1 MSAHLPLPS
10 PAPNV
15 ETLYVDHH
23 GWLQMWLRKKLSSAA
38 DAADIAH
45 DTFVRVLASRTR
57 SQSRIAEPR
66 AFLTTIAKGLVIDQ
80 WRRQELERAY
90 KEALA
95 LQPEPLAPSPEAQLL
110 IIETLARIDR
120 LLDGLKPRVRTAFLL
135 AQLEDM
141 PYAEI
146 AERMGVTTRSVE
158 RYVAEALY
166 HCHLALAES

>member
-1 MSAHLPLPS
+1 MSALPP
-10 PAPNV
+10 PASFAPAV
-15 ETLYVDHH
+15 ESLYLAHH

-45 DTFVRVLASRTR
+45 DTFLRVLASRAR

-95 LQPEPLAPSPEAQLL
+95 LQPDLADAHQNAALLYAQLGDKQL
-110 IIETLARIDR
+110 AIRHFSAFRRIE
-120 LLDGLKPRVRTAFLL
+120 
-135 AQLEDM
+135 
-141 PYAEI
+141 
-146 AERMGVTTRSVE
+146 RS
-158 RYVAEALY
+158 
-166 HCHLALAES
+166 

>member
-1 MSAHLPLPS
+1 MSVQAHAAASLPLI
-10 PAPNV
+10 
-15 ETLYVDHH
+15 ETLYVEHH
-23 GWLQMWLRKKLSSAA
+23 SWLQMWLRKKLSSAS

-45 DTFVRVLASRTR
+45 DTFVRVLTHRKL
-57 SQSRIAEPR
+57 SRIHEPR

-90 KEALA
+90 MDALA
-95 LQPEPLAPSPEAQLL
+95 TQPEQFAPSPETHLAIL
-110 IIETLARIDR
+110 ETLSRIDR

-141 PYAEI
+141 QYSEI

-158 RYVAEALY
+158 RYVADGLY
-166 HCHLALAES
+166 HCHLALGDA

>member
-1 MSAHLPLPS
+1 MSAHPPLPS

-15 ETLYVDHH
+15 EALYIDHH

-57 SQSRIAEPR
+57 SRIAEPR

-95 LQPEPLAPSPEAQLL
+95 LQPEQLAPSPEAQLL
-110 IIETLARIDR
+110 IIEALARIDR

-141 PYAEI
+141 PYADI

-166 HCHLALAES
+166 HCHQALAES

>member
-1 MSAHLPLPS
+1 VSVHLPLPS

-15 ETLYVDHH
+15 ETLYVEHH

-57 SQSRIAEPR
+57 SRIAEPR

-95 LQPEPLAPSPEAQLL
+95 LQPEQLAPSPEAQLL
-110 IIETLARIDR
+110 IIEALARIDR

-141 PYAEI
+141 PYADI
-146 AERMGVTTRSVE
+146 AGRMGVTTRSVE